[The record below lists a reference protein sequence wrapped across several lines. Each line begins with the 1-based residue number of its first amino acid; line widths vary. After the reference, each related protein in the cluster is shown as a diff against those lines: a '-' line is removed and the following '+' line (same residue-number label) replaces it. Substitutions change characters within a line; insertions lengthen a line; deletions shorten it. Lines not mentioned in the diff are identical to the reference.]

1 MKVEVIVFK
10 RPNMFVVHTNTL
22 NMLGYG
28 HLEQLYSDPEYKV
41 KGGTLQLT
49 FPERFLNILEQRV
62 LVERAKQAGFDK
74 LIITTHSVYIIQTVH
89 SKDIRIVQDTE
100 IPEGKGLFKLSNDYV
115 GLPDTDKL
123 TII

>member
-1 MKVEVIVFK
+1 MEVKIIVFK
-10 RPNMFVVHTNTL
+10 RPNMFVVHNNTL
-22 NMLGYG
+22 NMFGYG

-41 KGGTLQLT
+41 KGGTLQLL

-62 LVERAKQAGFDK
+62 LVERAKQAGFDE

-89 SKDIRIVQDTE
+89 SKDIRIVQDNE
-100 IPEGKGLFKLSNDYV
+100 IPEGEGLFKLSNDYV

-123 TII
+123 VII